1 MSPLDLFTS
10 WLSIDGF
17 TGFDQSVL
25 PDLLPHPR
33 GAREEACE
41 LTTQVSVSDDPIGA
55 PKAGPTSALMAETPI
70 TPGISASMMLG
81 YTLGQWGLPLDVP
94 SIIQGFSRGMAEALP
109 CCFTGRSNFDPE
121 PTAAD
126 IISTLA
132 GAQSSA
138 GELCSSQYRLAARR
152 NNLPVTG
159 VTKLFSALWRLILRQ
174 NIWLVPRG
182 KCFSNGPFWRPCRIA
197 VYNRWQISKR

>member
-1 MSPLDLFTS
+1 MEPMSPLDLFTS

-55 PKAGPTSALMAETPI
+55 PKAGPTGALMAETPI

-126 IISTLA
+126 IISTLT

-138 GELCSSQYRLAARR
+138 GELCSILVSSGCAEEQ
-152 NNLPVTG
+152 PTG
-159 VTKLFSALWRLILRQ
+159 H
-174 NIWLVPRG
+174 G
-182 KCFSNGPFWRPCRIA
+182 SNEAFFGSLETYTSTEHMA
-197 VYNRWQISKR
+197 GSKREMLF